1 MWIVRLALRRPYT
14 FVVLALLIGV
24 LGIVSIA
31 TMTVDIFPAIDIPV
45 VTVIWNY
52 SGLSPT
58 EMQDRIVTVSER
70 AFTTTV
76 NGIEHIE
83 SVSLRGVAVTR
94 LYFHPAVPI
103 EAAIAQVNAQA
114 QQIVRVL
121 PPGIFPPLIIQYN
134 AASVPVLLA
143 SLSSDQLPEQAL
155 NDLGNNFIRT
165 QLVTIQGASI
175 PLPYGGK
182 VRVVNVDIDPD
193 GLYARGLSPQD
204 VSNAILTQNV
214 ILPAGTAKIGP
225 REYDIAINS
234 SPEILSDLNNI
245 PIRYVNGAMV
255 YVKDVAFVHDGFSPQ
270 TNLVRRDGR
279 HSALLPILS
288 NGSASTLTVVSQAR
302 QLMPKILAGLPPS
315 LKVDF
320 LFDQSVFVRA
330 AITGVLHEGVIAG
343 CLTGLM
349 ILLFLGSW
357 RSTLI
362 VVTSIPLSI
371 LTSIIML
378 NILHQSLNVMTL
390 GGMALAV
397 GILVDDATVEIE
409 NNHRQMDLG
418 KPLRQAILDGAA
430 EVATPALVATLS
442 ICIVFVP
449 ILFLGGVGGALF
461 SPLALAVVF
470 AMLASYLLSRTLV
483 PTMVLYLLAPE
494 ARARHARDG
503 GGSQAGGAPKAG
515 HRTGRSSFGRIS
527 QSFEAGLLK
536 LISAYESALDWG
548 LTHARVLIVVFLAFA
563 GASLLLYPFI
573 GRDFFPTV
581 DAGQLRFHVR
591 TPPGTR
597 IEETEIYF
605 QRVEDYIRQVIPPAE
620 LNVIVDNIGVP
631 NSINLALSDSVT
643 IGAADGEILV
653 ALNAKHHPTAG
664 YVKTLRAELPRRFPD
679 LEFFTQPSDI
689 VSQILNF
696 GLPAPIDIQ
705 VTGPLADS
713 DTNFRVAQQIAGEL
727 RAVPGAVDVHVQQIL
742 DSPRIMVDTDR
753 ILAQQVGLTQR
764 DVANSLLISLTGSG
778 ATTTNFW
785 LNYKNGVS
793 YQVVVQ
799 TPQHRVAS
807 LDELHRTPVAI
818 AGQASPQ
825 LLSNLADF
833 HRTTTPLSLNHYNVQ
848 PVFDVYASVQG
859 TDLGSVSSRVDQ
871 IIAKYKGQVG
881 KASSI
886 VVRGQV
892 QSMNQSFFQLGL
904 GIGFAVLLV
913 YFLMVV
919 NFQSWL
925 DPLIILMALPGALA
939 GILWALFVT
948 GTTISVPAL
957 MGCIM
962 AIGVATSN
970 SILMITFA
978 NEQRRPDLGR
988 HDARG
993 AALVA
998 GRTRLRPVLMTA
1010 LAMLLGMLPMSL
1022 GLGEGG
1028 EQNAPLGRAVI
1039 GGLLVA
1045 TFYTLFFVPAAYSR
1059 LRRKPPKQASDED
1072 EK

>member
-14 FVVLALLIGV
+14 FVVLALLIAV
-24 LGIVSIA
+24 LGMVSIA
-31 TMTVDIFPAIDIPV
+31 TMIVDVFPAINIPV

-58 EMQDRIVTVSER
+58 EMQNRIVNVSER

-76 NGIEHIE
+76 NGIEHLE
-83 SVSLRGVAVTR
+83 SVSLRGTAITR
-94 LYFHPAVPI
+94 LYFHSNVPI
-103 EAAIAQVNAQA
+103 EAAIAQINAQA

-143 SLSSDQLPEQAL
+143 SLSSDVLPEQEL
-155 NDLGNNFIRT
+155 NDLGNSFIRT
-165 QLVTIQGASI
+165 QLVAIQGASI
-175 PLPYGGK
+175 PVPYGGK

-193 GLYARGLSPQD
+193 ALYARGLSPQD
-204 VSNAILTQNV
+204 VANAIFTQNV
-214 ILPAGTAKIGP
+214 ILPAGTSKIGA
-225 REYDIAINS
+225 REYDVAINS
-234 SPEILSDLNNI
+234 SPVVLDDLNKI

-255 YVKDVAFVHDGFSPQ
+255 NVADVAFVHDGFNPQ
-270 TNLVRRDGR
+270 TNLVRKDGR

-288 NGSASTLTVVSQAR
+288 NGSSSTLKVVAQAR
-302 QLMPKILAGLPPS
+302 ALMPKILAGLPPS

-330 AITGVLHEGVIAG
+330 AITGVLHEGAIAG
-343 CLTGLM
+343 CLTALM

-362 VVTSIPLSI
+362 VITSIPLSI

-378 NILHQSLNVMTL
+378 NVLHQSLNVMTL

-409 NNHRQMDLG
+409 NNHRQLDLG

-449 ILFLGGVGGALF
+449 IMFLGGVGGALF
-461 SPLALAVVF
+461 APLAMSVVF

-494 ARARHARDG
+494 VRARHGHEGGVLPPGARH
-503 GGSQAGGAPKAG
+503 PVP
-515 HRTGRSSFGRIS
+515 RSLFRRMSD
-527 QSFEAGLLK
+527 SFEAGFHRLTG
-536 LISAYESALDWG
+536 AYEGMLDWG
-548 LTHARVLIVVFLAFA
+548 LAHGRALIAVFLGFA
-563 GASLLLYPFI
+563 LASLCLYPFV

-581 DAGQLRFHVR
+581 DAGQLRLHVR

-597 IEETEIYF
+597 IEQTEVYF
-605 QRVEDYIRQVIPPAE
+605 QQVEDYIREVIPADE
-620 LNVIVDNIGVP
+620 LNVIIDNIGVP
-631 NSINLALSDSVT
+631 NPINLALSDSVT
-643 IGAADGEILV
+643 VGTGDGEILV
-653 ALNAKHHPTAG
+653 ALNAKHQATAG
-664 YVKTLRAELPRRFPD
+664 YLKRLRDELPRKFPN
-679 LEFFTQPSDI
+679 LEFFAQPADI

-705 VTGPLADS
+705 VTGPLAES
-713 DTNFRVAQQIAGEL
+713 ETNFRIAQQIAAEL
-727 RAVPGAVDVHVQQIL
+727 RGVPGAVDVHVQQIL
-742 DSPRIMVDTDR
+742 DAPRIMVDADR
-753 ILAQQVGLTQR
+753 TAAQQVGLTQR

-799 TPQHRVAS
+799 TPQYRAAS
-807 LDELHRTPVAI
+807 LDELHRTPIAI
-818 AGQASPQ
+818 PGQSSPQ
-825 LLSNLADF
+825 LLSNLAEF
-833 HRTTTPLSLNHYNVQ
+833 SRTTTPLSLNHYNVQ
-848 PVFDVYASVQG
+848 PVFDVYASVQS
-859 TDLGSVSSRVDQ
+859 TDLGSVSSAVDR
-871 IIAKYKGQVG
+871 IIANHKGQIS

-892 QSMNQSFFQLGL
+892 QSMNQSFFQMGL
-904 GIGFAVLLV
+904 GICFAVLLV

-948 GTTISVPAL
+948 RTTISVPAL

-978 NEQRRPDLGR
+978 NEQRHPGFGG
-988 HDARG
+988 HDARA

-1028 EQNAPLGRAVI
+1028 EQNAPLARAVI

-1045 TFYTLFFVPAAYSR
+1045 TFYTLFFVPVTYSL
-1059 LRRKPPKQASDED
+1059 LRRKPPRHASDED
-1072 EK
+1072 GP